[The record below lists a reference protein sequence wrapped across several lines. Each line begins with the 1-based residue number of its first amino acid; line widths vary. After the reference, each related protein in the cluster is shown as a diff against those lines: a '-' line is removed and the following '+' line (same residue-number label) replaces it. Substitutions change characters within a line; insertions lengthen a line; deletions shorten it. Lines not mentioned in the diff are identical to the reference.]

1 MVAKSAMGH
10 GTAAE
15 LPASSQMLARSL
27 TRSLTHFLVH
37 SLGLC
42 ARSPAHSLTVQSKG
56 YAKAGALSAPT
67 LTPDQDAELRSECAR
82 ILEDRL
88 RLAVTS
94 YAGYGLDERD
104 GDGELPWQARGLD
117 EALAADPFSPGHASL
132 RSSPSVANSVR
143 LTASSL
149 ASLRKQSGG
158 LTGPVFE

>member
-1 MVAKSAMGH
+1 M
-10 GTAAE
+10 
-15 LPASSQMLARSL
+15 
-27 TRSLTHFLVH
+27 
-37 SLGLC
+37 
-42 ARSPAHSLTVQSKG
+42 QSKG

-94 YAGYGLDERD
+94 YAGYGLDERERD
-104 GDGELPWQARGLD
+104 GDGDGDGRLRRHWSGVE

-132 RSSPSVANSVR
+132 RSSASVTNSVR